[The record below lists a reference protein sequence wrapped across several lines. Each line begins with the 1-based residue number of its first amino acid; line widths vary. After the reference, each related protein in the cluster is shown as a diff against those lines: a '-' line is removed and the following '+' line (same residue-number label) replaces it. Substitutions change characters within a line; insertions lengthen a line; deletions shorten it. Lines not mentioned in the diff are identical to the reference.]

1 MRYAGAVLPE
11 GPMRVGYLIS
21 IIALAM
27 TFILVVD
34 LLGARR
40 AEEAGDEILNNA
52 TASLELVN
60 DIRWQLH
67 LLGESSPEHAPALVA
82 QLDTDIA
89 EYQPLATF
97 EDEAQTWAGARD
109 ALALVRD
116 QARRGDLAAVRAYE
130 AKITPAIEQLLVINV
145 RETARATER
154 MTSARHFEFAV
165 DAIAVLAAAIVI
177 GVLGLRLVRV
187 QQRATVLLAEN
198 LSRAEDRNRELD
210 GFAGRAAHDLR
221 SPLNPI
227 RGYAELISTDP
238 AVPPETRR
246 HASLITKAVL
256 RMQRIIDD
264 MLELARAGHVERG
277 TAAIVPV
284 LGRVRSELEAE
295 LHDAELR
302 VDADDVTAAISET
315 SLEQILRNLIGN
327 AAKFRSPD
335 RRLAIDVSARR
346 SAGDVVIE
354 VVDNGVGMD
363 RESLAHAFDPFWRGR
378 RDIAGT
384 GLGLSI
390 VERLA
395 RAGGGSCKL
404 DGEREL
410 GTRVI
415 VTVPLAA

>member
-1 MRYAGAVLPE
+1 
-11 GPMRVGYLIS
+11 MRVGYLIT
-21 IIALAM
+21 IIGLAM
-27 TFILVVD
+27 AFILVVD

-40 AEEAGDEILNNA
+40 AEQAGDEILNNA
-52 TASLELVN
+52 MLSVELVH
-60 DIRWQLH
+60 DLRWQLH
-67 LLGESSPEHAPALVA
+67 ALGETPPQGAPAIVA
-82 QLDTDIA
+82 QLDADIA
-89 EYQPLATF
+89 EYAPLATF
-97 EDEAQTWAGARD
+97 EDEAQTWAQARD

-116 QARRGDLAAVRAYE
+116 QARRRDIAAVRTAE
-130 AKITPAIEQLLVINV
+130 TTITPAIEQLLAINI
-145 RETARATER
+145 RETEHATER
-154 MTSARHFEFAV
+154 MTSARQFELGV
-165 DAIAVLAAAIVI
+165 DAVAVLAAAIVI
-177 GVLGLRLVRV
+177 GILGFRLVRV
-187 QQRATVLLAEN
+187 QQRATELLAEN

-221 SPLNPI
+221 TPLNPI

-238 AVPPETRR
+238 GVPPETRR

-277 TAAIVPV
+277 TAAVVPV
-284 LGRVRSELEAE
+284 IGRVRAELEAE

-302 VDADDVTAAISET
+302 VNADDVTAAITET

-335 RRLAIDVSARR
+335 RKLAIDVSARCN
-346 SAGDVVIE
+346 AGDVVIE
-354 VVDNGVGMD
+354 VADNGVGMD
-363 RESLAHAFDPFWRGR
+363 RESLEHAFDPFWRGR

>member
-1 MRYAGAVLPE
+1 MQPWGR
-11 GPMRVGYLIS
+11 PMRIGYLMI
-21 IIALAM
+21 IIAFAM
-27 TFILVVD
+27 SFVLVVD

-40 AEEAGDEILNNA
+40 AEQTSNDILNNS
-52 TASLELVN
+52 TLSIRVVN
-60 DIRWQLH
+60 DMRWQLH
-67 LLGESSPEHAPALVA
+67 RLGEVSTEQVPGIISV
-82 QLDTDIA
+82 LDADIA
-89 EYQPLATF
+89 TYAPLATF
-97 EDEAQTWAGARD
+97 EDEAQTWARARD
-109 ALALVRD
+109 ALTLVRD
-116 QARRGDLAAVRAYE
+116 EARRGQLASVRAAE
-130 AKITPAIEQLLVINV
+130 QAISPEIARLLAINM
-145 RETARATER
+145 RETEQAMQR
-154 MTSARHFEFAV
+154 MTSARRYEFAV
-165 DAIAVLAAAIVI
+165 DAIAVLAAAILI

-187 QQRATVLLAEN
+187 QQRATELLAEN

-210 GFAGRAAHDLR
+210 AFAGRAAHDLR

-227 RGYAELISTDP
+227 RGYAELISTD
-238 AVPPETRR
+238 AHVPPETRR

-264 MLELARAGHVERG
+264 MLELARAGHVESG

-284 LGRVRSELEAE
+284 LDRVRAELEAE
-295 LHDAELR
+295 LHDAELN
-302 VDADDVTAAISET
+302 VAADDVSVSITET

-335 RRLAIDVSARR
+335 RRLAIEVSARR
-346 SAGDVVIE
+346 SADEIVIE
-354 VVDNGVGMD
+354 VADNGVGMD

-395 RAGGGSCKL
+395 RAGGGTCRL
-404 DGEREL
+404 DAERAL

-415 VTVPLAA
+415 VTVPRAA

>member
-1 MRYAGAVLPE
+1 MRYAAVVRE
-11 GPMRVGYLIS
+11 GPMRVGYLMT

-27 TFILVVD
+27 AFILVVD

-40 AEEAGDEILNNA
+40 AEQAADEILNNA
-52 TASLELVN
+52 TESIRLVN
-60 DIRWQLH
+60 DIRWQIH
-67 LLGESSPEHAPALVA
+67 QLGEVPADRAPKVME
-82 QLDTDIA
+82 QLDADIA
-89 EYQPLATF
+89 AYAPLATF
-97 EDEAQTWAGARD
+97 EDEATTWAGARD
-109 ALALVRD
+109 ALALVRE
-116 QARRGDLAAVRAYE
+116 QARRGDLAHVRATE
-130 AKITPAIEQLLVINV
+130 LAITPAIEQLLAINV

-154 MTSARHFEFAV
+154 MTSTRRVEFAV

-210 GFAGRAAHDLR
+210 AFAGRAAHDLR
-221 SPLNPI
+221 APLNPI
-227 RGYAELISTDP
+227 RGYAELISTD
-238 AVPPETRR
+238 ADVPPETRR

-256 RMQRIIDD
+256 RMQRVIDD
-264 MLELARAGHVERG
+264 MLELARAGHVESG
-277 TAAIVPV
+277 TAAVVPAI
-284 LGRVRSELEAE
+284 GRVRAELEAE
-295 LHDAELR
+295 LHDAELH
-302 VDADDVTAAISET
+302 VAADDVTAAMTET

-327 AAKFRSPD
+327 ASKFRSPD
-335 RRLAIDVSARR
+335 RKLAIDVSVRR
-346 SAGDVVIE
+346 SADGLVIE
-354 VVDNGVGMD
+354 VADNGVGMD

-395 RAGGGSCKL
+395 RASGGTCQL
-404 DGEREL
+404 DTERAL

-415 VTVPLAA
+415 VTVPRAA

>member
-1 MRYAGAVLPE
+1 MRYAAVVRE
-11 GPMRVGYLIS
+11 GPMRVGYLMT

-27 TFILVVD
+27 AFILVVD

-40 AEEAGDEILNNA
+40 AEQAADEILNNA
-52 TASLELVN
+52 TESIRLVN
-60 DIRWQLH
+60 DLRWQLH
-67 LLGESSPEHAPALVA
+67 QLGEVPADRAPAVMA
-82 QLDTDIA
+82 QLDADIA
-89 EYQPLATF
+89 AYAPLATF
-97 EDEAQTWAGARD
+97 EEEAQTWAGARD
-109 ALALVRD
+109 ALALVRE
-116 QARRGDLAAVRAYE
+116 QARRGELAHVRATE
-130 AKITPAIEQLLVINV
+130 LAITPAIEQLLAINV

-154 MTSARHFEFAV
+154 MTSTRRVEFAV

-187 QQRATVLLAEN
+187 QQRATELLAEN
-198 LSRAEDRNRELD
+198 LSRAEGRNRELD
-210 GFAGRAAHDLR
+210 AFAGRAAHDLR
-221 SPLNPI
+221 APLNPI
-227 RGYAELISTDP
+227 RGYAELISTD
-238 AVPPETRR
+238 ADVPPETRR

-277 TAAIVPV
+277 TAAVVPAI
-284 LGRVRSELEAE
+284 GRVRAELEAE
-295 LHDAELR
+295 LHDAELH
-302 VDADDVTAAISET
+302 VAADDVTAAITET

-335 RRLAIDVSARR
+335 RKLAIDVSARR
-346 SAGDVVIE
+346 SADGLVIE
-354 VVDNGVGMD
+354 VADNGVGMD
-363 RESLAHAFDPFWRGR
+363 PESVAHAFDPFWRGR

-395 RAGGGSCKL
+395 RAGGGTCRL
-404 DGEREL
+404 DAERVL

>member
-1 MRYAGAVLPE
+1 MRYAAVVRE
-11 GPMRVGYLIS
+11 GPMRVGYLMT

-27 TFILVVD
+27 AFILVVD

-40 AEEAGDEILNNA
+40 AEQAGDEILNNA
-52 TASLELVN
+52 TESIRLVN
-60 DIRWQLH
+60 DIRWQIH
-67 LLGESSPEHAPALVA
+67 QLGEVPADRAPKVMA
-82 QLDTDIA
+82 QLDSDIA
-89 EYQPLATF
+89 AYAPLATF

-109 ALALVRD
+109 ALALVRE
-116 QARRGDLAAVRAYE
+116 QAQRGDLAHVRATE
-130 AKITPAIEQLLVINV
+130 LAITPAIEQLLAINV

-154 MTSARHFEFAV
+154 MTSTRRVEFAV

-187 QQRATVLLAEN
+187 QQRATELLAEN

-210 GFAGRAAHDLR
+210 AFAGRAAHDLR
-221 SPLNPI
+221 APLNPI
-227 RGYAELISTDP
+227 RGYAELISTD
-238 AVPPETRR
+238 AEVPPETRR

-277 TAAIVPV
+277 TAAVVPAI
-284 LGRVRSELEAE
+284 GRVRAELEAE
-295 LHDAELR
+295 LHDAELH
-302 VDADDVTAAISET
+302 VAADDLTAAITET

-335 RRLAIDVSARR
+335 RKLAIDVSARR
-346 SAGDVVIE
+346 SADGLVIE
-354 VVDNGVGMD
+354 VADNGVGMD

-395 RAGGGSCKL
+395 RASGGTCEL
-404 DGEREL
+404 DAERAL

>member
-1 MRYAGAVLPE
+1 MRYAAVVRE
-11 GPMRVGYLIS
+11 GPMRVGYLMT

-27 TFILVVD
+27 AFILVVD

-40 AEEAGDEILNNA
+40 AEQAADEILNNA
-52 TASLELVN
+52 TESIRLVN
-60 DIRWQLH
+60 DLRWQLH
-67 LLGESSPEHAPALVA
+67 KLGEVPADQAPALVA
-82 QLDTDIA
+82 QLDADIA
-89 EYQPLATF
+89 AYAPLATF

-109 ALALVRD
+109 ALALVRE
-116 QARRGDLAAVRAYE
+116 QARQGDLANVRATE
-130 AKITPAIEQLLVINV
+130 IAITPAIEQLLAINV

-154 MTSARHFEFAV
+154 MTSTRRVEFAV

-177 GVLGLRLVRV
+177 VVLGLRLVRV
-187 QQRATVLLAEN
+187 QQRATELLGEN
-198 LSRAEDRNRELD
+198 LTRAEDRNRELD
-210 GFAGRAAHDLR
+210 AFAGRAAHDLR

-227 RGYAELISTDP
+227 RGYAELISTD
-238 AVPPETRR
+238 AGVPPETRR

-277 TAAIVPV
+277 TAAVVPAI
-284 LGRVRSELEAE
+284 GRVRAELEAE
-295 LHDAELR
+295 LHDADLN
-302 VDADDVTAAISET
+302 VAADDVTAAIPET

-335 RRLAIDVSARR
+335 RKLAIELSARR
-346 SAGDVVIE
+346 SADELVIE
-354 VVDNGVGMD
+354 VADNGVGMD

-395 RAGGGSCKL
+395 RAGGGTCQL
-404 DGEREL
+404 DAERTI